1 MTRFHWVWTF
11 VLAAAC
17 ATAPPPPKPAVL
29 PPLPAPGTDELSVVY
44 AAAVR
49 TAQYPVQD
57 HVSRDLVP
65 ILRTN
70 PDLRWD
76 KEGRVLMAAWTMKKY
91 YAGKEGMPYTLPNEA
106 DNKVTVWVTAVPYLQ
121 RACRG
126 WGLPPQ
132 DLPLRLAQALGMPP
146 PKPDGY
152 DAFVQMWVDPRT
164 FFRPCPDPE
173 IADRECQVNLDGGPV
188 DRSGGCPWSKDQV
201 SKAFVEVSD
210 KHLLWMCENWKSTY
224 TDPTKKRYPW
234 TALGYTFDWGDLLH
248 PQGQS
253 EYVVPPGTTVWIE
266 KIFTAEEYCGKEAP

>member
-1 MTRFHWVWTF
+1 MRRFRWIF
-11 VLAAAC
+11 ILVLAAGC
-17 ATAPPPPKPAVL
+17 ATAPTPPPAAPPA
-29 PPLPAPGTDELSVVY
+29 PLPAPAGDELSVVY

-49 TAQYPVQD
+49 AAQYPVQD
-57 HVSRDLVP
+57 HVSTDLAP

-76 KEGRVLMAAWTMKKY
+76 AQGRVLMATWTKKKY
-91 YAGKEGMPYTLPNEA
+91 YDGKVGQPYTLPA
-106 DNKVTVWVTAVPYLQ
+106 GDNPVTVWVTAVPYLQ
-121 RACRG
+121 RSCRG

-152 DAFVQMWVDPRT
+152 DAFVQMWADPRT

-173 IADRECQVNLDGGPV
+173 ITDRECQVSLNGGPV
-188 DRSGGCPWSKDQV
+188 DRTAPCPWSKDQV
-201 SKAFVEVSD
+201 SKTFVAVSD
-210 KHLLWMCENWKSTY
+210 KHVDWMCANWKTTY
-224 TDPTKKRYPW
+224 TEPGKTRYPW

-266 KIFTAEEYCGKEAP
+266 SISSAEEYCGSQTR

>member
-1 MTRFHWVWTF
+1 MSRFHWVLAC
-11 VLAAAC
+11 VLAAGC
-17 ATAPPPPKPAVL
+17 ATAPPPKPS
-29 PPLPAPGTDELSVVY
+29 PPIPPIPAPGTEELWAVY

-49 TAQYPVQD
+49 TAQYPAQD
-57 HVSRDLVP
+57 HVSAELVP

-70 PDLRWD
+70 PELRWD
-76 KEGRVLMAAWTMKKY
+76 SQGRVLMVAWTMKKY
-91 YAGKEGMPYTLPNEA
+91 YEGSVDKPYKLPVTL
-106 DNKVTVWVTAVPYLQ
+106 WVTAVPYLQ

-126 WGLPPQ
+126 WGLPPEG
-132 DLPLRLAQALGMPP
+132 LPLRIAQALGMPP

-173 IADRECQVNLDGGPV
+173 ITDRECQVSLDAGPV

-201 SKAFVEVSD
+201 SGAFVRVSD
-210 KHLLWMCENWKSTY
+210 DHLQWMCGNWEGTYKSTN
-224 TDPTKKRYPW
+224 KFPW

-253 EYVVPPGTTVWIE
+253 EYVVPPKTTVWIE
-266 KIFTAEEYCGKEAP
+266 GISSAEEYCGGGS